1 MVSYLKI
8 LQCKPKL
15 WTGQENLDGR
25 PNALTH
31 SHCGDYVEITAS
43 ELNKNHLTKKDKKRS
58 SDRIFEELSFHINIY
73 ESFDTFITYLEWSF
87 IKG

>member
-8 LQCKPKL
+8 LQCIPKL

-31 SHCGDYVEITAS
+31 SHWGAYVELTAS
-43 ELNKNHLTKKDKKRS
+43 ELNKNHLTKKGQVIGYFKSCHLCQLCNEFRTC
-58 SDRIFEELSFHINIY
+58 Y
-73 ESFDTFITYLEWSF
+73 
-87 IKG
+87 